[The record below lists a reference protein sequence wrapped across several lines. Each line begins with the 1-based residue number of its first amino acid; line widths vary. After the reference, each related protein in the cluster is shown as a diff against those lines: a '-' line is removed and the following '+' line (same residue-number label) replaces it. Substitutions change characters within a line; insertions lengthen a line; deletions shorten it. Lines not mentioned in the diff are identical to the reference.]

1 MPTTRELRSLD
12 RGQIHDR
19 EEWITKFV
27 NTIVRE
33 MRLGWDRMT
42 VVAAARDGWS
52 LRESSDPRQAAKDW
66 AGRAGPP
73 SSG

>member
-1 MPTTRELRSLD
+1 MTTTQELRSLD
-12 RGQIHDR
+12 RGQIRDR

-27 NTIVRE
+27 NTVTRE

-52 LRESSDPRQAAKDW
+52 LRQGADPREAARDW
-66 AGRAGPP
+66 AGRAGKPAA
-73 SSG
+73 